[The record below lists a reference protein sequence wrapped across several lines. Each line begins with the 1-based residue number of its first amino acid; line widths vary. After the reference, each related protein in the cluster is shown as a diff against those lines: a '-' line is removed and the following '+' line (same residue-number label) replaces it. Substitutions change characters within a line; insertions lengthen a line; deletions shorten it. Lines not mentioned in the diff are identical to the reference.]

1 MGRHSST
8 DQGAFYRSA
17 AIWLLPWTIVTVIA
31 LAAVWIAVDAL
42 GGDVRPAS
50 SNEPGKQPVAGASD
64 DPSAEATD
72 DSSEGSP
79 SPDPVPKKER
89 EKGGGELIIQGV
101 SVQVLNGT
109 DDVDADDRL
118 AGELES
124 LGFEIAAV
132 NRYVKSKKTVVYW
145 SSGASQAAA
154 EAIGDRFDW
163 EVEPKPEELSSEVS
177 VHILIGADQL

>member
-42 GGDVRPAS
+42 GGDVRPTS
-50 SNEPGKQPVAGASD
+50 VNEPGKEPVVGASD
-64 DPSAEATD
+64 DPGADATD
-72 DSSEGSP
+72 DSPVRSP
-79 SPDPVPKKER
+79 SPDPRPKKEK
-89 EKGGGELIIQGV
+89 EKGGNELIIEGV

-124 LGFEIAAV
+124 LGFEIGAV
-132 NRYVKSKKTVVYW
+132 NPYVKSEKTVVYW
-145 SSGASQAAA
+145 SSDASQAAA